1 MRRTNKDAFYFPH
14 DSNAKDDI
22 KCVELIGDLGL
33 EGYGIYWVLIETL
46 REQPEYK
53 YPVKLLPFLAR
64 RFGVAPEVFQKV
76 VFNFGLF
83 VVEDD
88 TIFFSESLIKRMA
101 LYEQK
106 REQARNAGI
115 ESAKKRAKTT
125 TVQQMFNDRST
136 DVQRKIV
143 KYSRGNKSKENESIV
158 NNGNCPTFE
167 QVAEYIDQNE
177 FVVDAGRFYNYYA
190 VRNWRNIPDW
200 RAKINE
206 WNERDK
212 LKTPPKGVTLGV
224 GEYIE
229 NGRRTYGSGEATI
242 PMSAP
247 PRPSERYM
255 WNAENNSWIL

>member
-64 RFGVAPEVFQKV
+64 RFGVAPEAFQKV

-83 VVEDD
+83 VVEGE
-88 TIFFSESLIKRMA
+88 TTFFSESLIKRMA

-125 TVQQMFNDRST
+125 TAQQTLNDRST
-136 DVQRKIV
+136 TIQPKIV
-143 KYSRGNKSKENESIV
+143 KYNKENKSKENESIV
-158 NNGNCPTFE
+158 NSGNCPTLE
-167 QVAEYIDQNE
+167 QVEEYIAQNRLCVE
-177 FVVDAGRFYNYYA
+177 ANRFYNYYST
-190 VRNWRNIPDW
+190 RNWCNISDW
-200 RAKINE
+200 RAKLNE

-212 LKTPPKGVTLGV
+212 QTKPPRGVSLGV
-224 GEYIE
+224 GERIE
-229 NGRRTYGSGEATI
+229 NGRRTYGTGQATI
-242 PMSAP
+242 PMAAP